1 MSLLGAPFLTGYRGW
16 VSKKREVEGESGPT
30 PLRASSDRL
39 VVANETEDGSDNNNN
54 RAVIRVRHCPLIKEQ
69 SRPNK
74 RPGDWFNDEQ
84 TTQWSE
90 LCNTPLAD

>member
-1 MSLLGAPFLTGYRGW
+1 MSLLGAPFLTDYRGW
-16 VSKKREVEGESGPT
+16 VSEKREVESESGPP

-74 RPGDWFNDEQ
+74 RPGDRFNDEQ
-84 TTQWSE
+84 TRQWSE
-90 LCNTPLAD
+90 LRNTPLAD

>member
-1 MSLLGAPFLTGYRGW
+1 M
-16 VSKKREVEGESGPT
+16 SKKREVEGESGPT